1 MMENEGRTVGW
12 SVDYQNLILHAITT
26 QSDRPCVY
34 LQLNYTKMCDDS
46 GKEIHFHSNDAEE
59 DEADED
65 EKFVEINLFLDAV
78 KTADEL
84 FVALS
89 ECAALHPDDEDE
101 SDDEDAGFTVADI
114 NDDIDVADINDDIAA
129 TDGITDSKK
138 KSKLNENFDNEKR
151 FEDAGE
157 N

>member
-1 MMENEGRTVGW
+1 MENEDRTVGW

-101 SDDEDAGFTVADI
+101 SDNEDAGFTVAET
-114 NDDIDVADINDDIAA
+114 DVDTTANTDDIAG
-129 TDGITDSKK
+129 TDGIITNSKK
-138 KSKLNENFDNEKR
+138 KCKLNENFDNNEKR